1 MKIAEVAL
9 KEKNLNNQ
17 MAKGATPRAN
27 DTSRNEQVSRPN
39 QPSVQRPVRQIGS
52 PTDQGGPTGGA
63 NQ

>member
-1 MKIAEVAL
+1 VAL

-17 MAKGATPRAN
+17 ASRGATPRAN
-27 DTSRNEQVSRPN
+27 DTSRNEQISRPN

-52 PTDQGGPTGGA
+52 PTDQGGPIGGA